1 MSLNLRMDAVVKQKK
16 RQMFPREHSK
26 DHEGIGWYRHI
37 ANSQAKLLGT
47 SWNALFEAAL
57 NVVDAAC
64 LRQRC

>member
-37 ANSQAKLLGT
+37 ANSTLDASNRPHFLEHLGT
-47 SWNALFEAAL
+47 HCSRLL
-57 NVVDAAC
+57 
-64 LRQRC
+64 